1 MRIRVLTFTPGI
13 DRPCIQHIDRDP
25 DILRRIVDGP
35 LTARHVPEV
44 MRDAV
49 ILFGEDASIPNR
61 IVDDR
66 VICGIMIL
74 ARLKAGELVN
84 LPLDVAEHMRDN
96 CTWPQ
101 AQWAEAAG

>member
-13 DRPCIQHIDRDP
+13 TRPCIQHIDRDP

-44 MRDAV
+44 MKGAV
-49 ILFGEDASIPNR
+49 LLYCEEAAAPNR
-61 IVDDR
+61 IVDGQ
-66 VICGIMIL
+66 VIPGVMIL
-74 ARLKAGELVN
+74 ARLKAGELAN

-96 CTWPQ
+96 CKWPQ
-101 AQWAEAAG
+101 AQWAEAVG